1 MNRYRHIIFDLDGTL
16 LDTEEAIIDSL
27 KDTVREILHKEMAA
41 NELKFALGI
50 PGKTTLQKL
59 GITDDL
65 QSAIA
70 KWNTNLLKYKSA
82 IRLFDG
88 VAELLPALKTSG
100 HALGIVTSK
109 TRNEYAEDFASHFDV
124 SGYFDTVICADD
136 TALHKPHP
144 DPLLAYL
151 AATGITAHEAIYIGD
166 SIYDSLCARS
176 AGVDFGHATWGC
188 PTADITGAKYIFKTP
203 ADILSQFGH

>member
-1 MNRYRHIIFDLDGTL
+1 MNRYRHIIFDFDGTL
-16 LDTEEAIIDSL
+16 LDTEEAIINSL

-59 GITDDL
+59 GITDDR

-88 VAELLPALKTSG
+88 VTEC
-100 HALGIVTSK
+100 
-109 TRNEYAEDFASHFDV
+109 
-124 SGYFDTVICADD
+124 FDTVICADD
-136 TALHKPHP
+136 TARHKPHP

-151 AATGITAHEAIYIGD
+151 AATGITAHETIYIGD